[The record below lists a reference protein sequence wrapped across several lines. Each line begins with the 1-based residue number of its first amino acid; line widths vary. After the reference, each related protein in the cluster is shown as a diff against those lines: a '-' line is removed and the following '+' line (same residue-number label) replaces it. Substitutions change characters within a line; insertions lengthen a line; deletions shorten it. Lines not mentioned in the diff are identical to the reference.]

1 VIIYFYVDVMI
12 IVNTN
17 MNSVNDTKKKIK
29 LIKLKKIFFDTP
41 TIDDKINGIYILPS
55 SSLNKI

>member
-1 VIIYFYVDVMI
+1 MI